1 MNQDLF
7 KQEVKASIISR
18 INKLNA
24 ATQPQW
30 GKMNVSQMMAHCQAQ
45 LRVALGDE
53 KLKHSLLGKLIGKWA
68 KKSIV
73 NEKPF
78 SKNLPTAPSFLVKHQ
93 PDFEIEKNN
102 LIGMI
107 TRFQKETITTAP
119 HPFFGIMTLDEWSY
133 GTWKHLDH
141 HLKQFGV

>member
-7 KQEVKASIISR
+7 KPEVKASLISR

-24 ATQPQW
+24 SAQPQW

-53 KLKHSLLGKLIGKWA
+53 KLQHSLLGKLIGKWA
-68 KKSIV
+68 KKSLI

-78 SKNLPTAPSFLVKHQ
+78 SKNLPTAPSFVVKHQ
-93 PDFEIEKNN
+93 PEFEIEKNN

-107 TRFQKETITTAP
+107 TRFQTEAVTTEP
-119 HPFFGIMTLDEWSY
+119 HPFFGKMTLDEWSK